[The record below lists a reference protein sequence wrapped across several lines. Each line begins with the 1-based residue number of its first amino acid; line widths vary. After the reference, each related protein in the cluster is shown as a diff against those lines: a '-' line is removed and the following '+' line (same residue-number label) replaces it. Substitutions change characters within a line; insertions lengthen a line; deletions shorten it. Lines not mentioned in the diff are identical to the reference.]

1 MCNGA
6 RYNVSS
12 RFVQAETPRH
22 DRQTPPLTQL
32 CRKLTEVGIRMA
44 LGARLETVTWMFV
57 RSGLVLSAAGIVLG
71 VVAAAGLSRLMSS
84 LLFGVT
90 PLDPVT
96 CAGTALVLLAA
107 AIGASYLP
115 ARRAAAGNPL
125 ETLRG
130 E

>member
-1 MCNGA
+1 
-6 RYNVSS
+6 
-12 RFVQAETPRH
+12 
-22 DRQTPPLTQL
+22 
-32 CRKLTEVGIRMA
+32 
-44 LGARLETVTWMFV
+44 
-57 RSGLVLSAAGIVLG
+57 
-71 VVAAAGLSRLMSS
+71 MSS

-96 CAGTALVLLAA
+96 YAATALILLSA